1 MDNII
6 FDEGEILGDDF
17 KILHNILNKS
27 GKNFTSGGTFN
38 DSLH

>member
-17 KILHNILNKS
+17 KILHNILAKS
-27 GKNFTSGGTFN
+27 GKHPSGGIN
-38 DSLH
+38 NESLH